1 MSVDGAGV
9 SRRSFLKRTTA
20 VSLGAIAARG
30 IYGALD
36 DMGLA
41 GPERAFGQT
50 PTARRTEQYLVSGL
64 ETLNDAGVTVLV
76 PPIYTDMVTATLDAG
91 RTWTKDELRRAQS
104 RLELALRFV
113 ERPYR
118 DNAAGLTIVVAWGLP
133 YFRGRVRASV
143 WEKYAPQDVALS
155 ARLGRRELAV
165 LDARTFPSDP
175 AGGLRLE
182 DNDVV
187 FKFRSDSQSIVRE
200 AEQALFDDRTSRAY
214 VGDLFDFTSKRIGFL
229 GRGFSQPSVGKT
241 LAVMAGVPGAGEI
254 PDRSQLMLGFTSTQQ
269 HALGPDNLVSF
280 ETLPSVTNQWPN
292 GYFRGGCAMHMSHL
306 FLDLARWYGSFDYA
320 QRVHRMF
327 SPRTPLPSGEP
338 VTIANAATDASTRDQ
353 VVNDAAGG
361 LVGHNAPLR
370 LATRLGATVQD
381 NYGKTRPAGTSV
393 PLREDFNTLD
403 NPFAWSSRPGV
414 DGWSQ
419 QAAAGMHFVV
429 FVPTS
434 NAFHTARLA
443 MDGVLPDGFTNLR
456 EAPHGPMRTG
466 LTDEDIGINA
476 VMRATHRQNFL
487 VPPRHRRAF
496 PLVELDS

>member
-155 ARLGRRELAV
+155 AKLGRRELAV

-200 AEQALFDDRTSRAY
+200 AGCCELFELGLVVGGVVPPVGLLLARVAGPALRAG
-214 VGDLFDFTSKRIGFL
+214 VDVRDAVLRVRVLRAGRALVA
-229 GRGFSQPSVGKT
+229 GRGS
-241 LAVMAGVPGAGEI
+241 E
-254 PDRSQLMLGFTSTQQ
+254 RS
-269 HALGPDNLVSF
+269 
-280 ETLPSVTNQWPN
+280 
-292 GYFRGGCAMHMSHL
+292 
-306 FLDLARWYGSFDYA
+306 
-320 QRVHRMF
+320 
-327 SPRTPLPSGEP
+327 
-338 VTIANAATDASTRDQ
+338 
-353 VVNDAAGG
+353 
-361 LVGHNAPLR
+361 
-370 LATRLGATVQD
+370 
-381 NYGKTRPAGTSV
+381 
-393 PLREDFNTLD
+393 
-403 NPFAWSSRPGV
+403 
-414 DGWSQ
+414 
-419 QAAAGMHFVV
+419 
-429 FVPTS
+429 
-434 NAFHTARLA
+434 
-443 MDGVLPDGFTNLR
+443 
-456 EAPHGPMRTG
+456 
-466 LTDEDIGINA
+466 
-476 VMRATHRQNFL
+476 
-487 VPPRHRRAF
+487 
-496 PLVELDS
+496 